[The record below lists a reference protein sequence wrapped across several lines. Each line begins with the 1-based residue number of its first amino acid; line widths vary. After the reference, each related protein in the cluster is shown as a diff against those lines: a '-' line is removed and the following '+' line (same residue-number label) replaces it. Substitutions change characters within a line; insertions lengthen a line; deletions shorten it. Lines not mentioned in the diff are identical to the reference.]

1 MRGEIEERMVNE
13 EKKERE
19 GERRRQQQEVRY
31 CPQTE
36 HGRGGREEK
45 KHETKSRITARERER
60 NGRKR

>member
-36 HGRGGREEK
+36 RGRGGREEK
-45 KHETKSRITARERER
+45 KNTKR
-60 NGRKR
+60 NQE